1 MLTQLPTLKAR
12 LGIPAFEIGHDAFL
26 ANLIRFVTARFELE
40 CHRRFARREDTAY
53 DFRADALDVRVD
65 RYPIESIS
73 AFWLRRSSAGDWQ
86 PAPEVQ
92 ARISASDAVI
102 ELAAPVGAAEERAR
116 VVYTGGYV
124 LPGNSAGAGQTPLPE
139 ELEQAA
145 IEQVTYLFENRNR
158 LGLVSVGG
166 GSGAIDILRDLNLLP
181 PGSSQTSGTVWF
193 KYAQVDLLPSVRT
206 ILRHYTRLLW

>member
-12 LGIPAFEIGHDAFL
+12 LGIPAYEIGHDALL
-26 ANLIRFVTARFELE
+26 ADLIRFVTARFELE
-40 CHRRFARREDTAY
+40 CHRRFARRENATY

-65 RYPIESIS
+65 RYPIESVS
-73 AFWLRRSSAGDWQ
+73 GFLLRRAGGEDWENVPGVVAQ
-86 PAPEVQ
+86 
-92 ARISASDAVI
+92 ISVADAVL
-102 ELAAPVGAAEERAR
+102 ELAAPVGQAQERAR

-124 LPGNSAGAGQTPLPE
+124 LPGNTASPGQTPLPD
-139 ELEQAA
+139 ELQQAA
-145 IEQVTYLFENRNR
+145 IEQITYLFENRNR

-181 PGSSQTSGTVWF
+181 PGSSETSGTVWF
-193 KYAQVDLLPSVRT
+193 KYAQVDLLPNVRV

>member
-26 ANLIRFVTARFELE
+26 ADLIRFVTARFELE
-40 CHRRFARREDTAY
+40 CDRRFARRENAAY

-65 RYPIESIS
+65 RYPIESLT
-73 AFWLRRSSAGDWQ
+73 AFALRRAGQEDWETLPGVAAQ
-86 PAPEVQ
+86 
-92 ARISASDAVI
+92 ISVAGSVV
-102 ELAAPVGAAEERAR
+102 ELAAPLGHAGERAR

-124 LPGNSAGAGQTPLPE
+124 LPGNTPGAGQTALPD

-145 IEQVTYLFENRNR
+145 IEQATYLFENRNR

-166 GSGAIDILRDLNLLP
+166 GSGAIEILRDLNLLP
-181 PGSSQTSGTVWF
+181 PGVSPASGTVWF
-193 KYAQVDLLPSVRT
+193 KYAQVDLLPQVRV

>member
-12 LGIPAFEIGHDAFL
+12 LGIPAYEIGHDALL
-26 ANLIRFVTARFELE
+26 ADLIRFVTARFELE
-40 CHRRFARREDTAY
+40 CHRRFARRENASY

-65 RYPIESIS
+65 RYPIESVS
-73 AFWLRRSSAGDWQ
+73 GFLLRRAGGGDWETLAEITAQ
-86 PAPEVQ
+86 
-92 ARISASDAVI
+92 ISVAEAVI
-102 ELAAPVGAAEERAR
+102 ELGRPLGQPHEKAR
-116 VVYTGGYV
+116 VIYTGGYV
-124 LPGNSAGAGQTPLPE
+124 LPGNTPAAGQTALPD

-145 IEQVTYLFENRNR
+145 IEQITYLFENRNR

-181 PGSSQTSGTVWF
+181 PGTSQTSGTVWF
-193 KYAQVDLLPSVRT
+193 KYAQVDLLPSVRL